1 MKHNIFIWG
10 LISLLTSYNAFSCD
24 VCGCGNGG
32 SFFGLLPQSHS
43 SLLGVRYR
51 TKSFDSHLQSAFF
64 RAQEQFHTT
73 ELYTRFYPVNKVQVM
88 AFLPYH
94 TNQQTVV
101 RDQSQ
106 HRLQGIGDATVLMHY
121 AVWNTM
127 FDSTAHQWDHV
138 LLLGGGIKVPTGNY
152 QFDESRGEVANA
164 NFQLGT
170 GSWDFP
176 ISVNYTL
183 RKGMNGLNVDFS
195 QRFTT
200 FNSQNYRFANRQM
213 LAMTYF
219 QHRYIGKISWMPNL
233 GVTAERAGQDWK
245 DGSRNP
251 FTGAQLVQGTLGTEV
266 YWGRWAV
273 GATAYLPLV
282 QHLSNG
288 ELKIKPNLQA
298 HITLNF

>member
-1 MKHNIFIWG
+1 MKK
-10 LISLLTSYNAFSCD
+10 ISLIILLLTGFLGPAWACD
-24 VCGCGNGG
+24 VCGCANSGA
-32 SFFGLLPQSHS
+32 FFGLLPQSHT
-43 SLLGVRYR
+43 SLMGVRYR
-51 TKSFDSHLQSAFF
+51 TKSFDSHIQSTFF
-64 RAQEQFHTT
+64 RAQEQFQTA
-73 ELYTRFYPVNKVQVM
+73 ELYTRFYPANKVQIM
-88 AFLPYH
+88 AFLPIH
-94 TNQQTVV
+94 SNQQTLL

-106 HRLQGIGDATVLMHY
+106 HRIHGLGDATVLVHY
-121 AVWNTM
+121 AVWNTL
-127 FDSTAHQWDHV
+127 FDSTAHDWDHI
-138 LLLGGGIKVPTGNY
+138 LLLGGGIKVPTGKY

-176 ISVNYTL
+176 ISVNYTF

-213 LAMTYF
+213 LAITYF
-219 QHRYIGKISWMPNL
+219 QHRYVGKISWMPNA
-233 GVTAERAGQDWK
+233 GMTAERAGQDWK

-273 GATAYLPLV
+273 GATAFVPLA
-282 QHLSNG
+282 QQLSGG
-288 ELKIKPNLQA
+288 ELKVKPNLQA